1 MSCCFSDS
9 SDKPVLNSPANKV
22 LNNKNRVDIKL
33 SNYLYPSSTQLIK
46 IVSEDSPALLTRSIT
61 STNESP
67 ALLTRS
73 ITSTNESPG
82 TLTRPIT
89 STNESPGTLTRSITS
104 MNESP
109 NSERR
114 RTYPKSVTMLE
125 LYESNASNH
134 DIMAMKK
141 HYITKFKSIKYIE

>member
-9 SDKPVLNSPANKV
+9 SDKPVLNSPANKC
-22 LNNKNRVDIKL
+22 LNNKNRVDINL
-33 SNYLYPSSTQLIK
+33 SNYLFPSSTQLIK

-67 ALLTRS
+67 GS
-73 ITSTNESPG
+73 
-82 TLTRPIT
+82 
-89 STNESPGTLTRSITS
+89 LTRSITS
-104 MNESP
+104 MNDSP

-125 LYESNASNH
+125 LYESKASNH
-134 DIMAMKK
+134 DIMAMKN
-141 HYITKFKSIKYIE
+141 HYITKFKAIKDIE